1 MFSRKSSRMR
11 FDTNDRYK
19 KYEIWF
25 EVLDGQRVIRQFRI
39 PAQVIINTFKDIA
52 LCEERG
58 YSDVMENAEINIGKD
73 IREEMR

>member
-1 MFSRKSSRMR
+1 MR